1 MLGGRRKSCLNK
13 AERGS
18 LDARRAMCWSR
29 AFLTGWVLLL
39 VQLQGSEA
47 VPISMDKTK
56 VKEPEKTPEEPPAS
70 VDTGLHYD
78 RYLREVIDFLEKDQH
93 FREKL
98 HNTDM
103 EDIKQGKLA
112 KELDFV
118 SHNVRTKLDELKRQ
132 EVNRLRTLIKA
143 KQDLE
148 GGNEI
153 AVDHQA
159 LLKQFEYLNHMNPH
173 TFEVDD
179 LDRLI
184 KSATKDLENYDKERH
199 EEFKKYEMMKEH
211 DRQEHL
217 KTLDD
222 DDRKKEEDHYEE
234 MRKKHADHPKVNH
247 PGSQNQLKEV
257 WEEADGLDPEDFDPR
272 TFFNLHDTNGD
283 GFFDEQE
290 LEALFTKELEKIYD
304 PTNEE
309 DDMVEMEE
317 ERLRMREHVMNEVD
331 ANKDRLV
338 SLEEFLVATKKK
350 EFLEPD
356 SWETLEQN
364 QAYTDE
370 EMREF
375 EEHLTQQEYDLN
387 EKAVDLQKQRE
398 ELERQQEQLNA
409 QKIELQQAVEHMER
423 LKSQKI
429 EPPPEVHV
437 EGNAIPEIHAVDN
450 QLHDDREAHLQGHQ
464 PPPQNPQDTPQEHYE
479 QQIQD
484 LAQQGLPQT
493 HQDLPPGHQEVA
505 QGHHNLP

>member
-1 MLGGRRKSCLNK
+1 MSNIKYKQAIYSVYPTRFVYLCVYFPYLFQ
-13 AERGS
+13 
-18 LDARRAMCWSR
+18 MCW
-29 AFLTGWVLLL
+29 AFTISWVVMLL
-39 VQLQGSEA
+39 QLMCVEA
-47 VPISMDKTK
+47 VPISIDKTK
-56 VKEPEKTPEEPPAS
+56 VKEPEQVETPP
-70 VDTGLHYD
+70 DTGLHYD

-143 KQDLE
+143 KQDIE
-148 GGNEI
+148 GGNDI

-159 LLKQFEYLNHMNPH
+159 LLKQFEHLNHMNPH
-173 TFEVDD
+173 TFEVED

-211 DRQEHL
+211 ERREHL
-217 KTLDD
+217 KTLNEE
-222 DDRKKEEDHYEE
+222 DRKKEEEHYEE
-234 MRKKHADHPKVNH
+234 MKKKHADHPKVNH

-257 WEEADGLDPEDFDPR
+257 WEEADGLDPDDFDPK
-272 TFFNLHDTNGD
+272 TFFNIHEHGYDNKINVFVTM
-283 GFFDEQE
+283 Q
-290 LEALFTKELEKIYD
+290 TPTLEKIYD
-304 PTNEE
+304 PANEE

-331 ANKDRLV
+331 TDKDRLV
-338 SLEEFLVATKKK
+338 SLDEFLVATKKK

-375 EEHLTQQEYDLN
+375 EEHLAQQEKDLN
-387 EKAVDLQKQRE
+387 QKADDLQKQRD

-409 QKIELQQAVEHMER
+409 QKQELQQVT
-423 LKSQKI
+423 S
-429 EPPPEVHV
+429 P
-437 EGNAIPEIHAVDN
+437 
-450 QLHDDREAHLQGHQ
+450 
-464 PPPQNPQDTPQEHYE
+464 
-479 QQIQD
+479 
-484 LAQQGLPQT
+484 GLPAFGPQ
-493 HQDLPPGHQEVA
+493 GQEEDM
-505 QGHHNLP
+505 G

>member
-1 MLGGRRKSCLNK
+1 PSIICEYN
-13 AERGS
+13 
-18 LDARRAMCWSR
+18 
-29 AFLTGWVLLL
+29 
-39 VQLQGSEA
+39 
-47 VPISMDKTK
+47 
-56 VKEPEKTPEEPPAS
+56 
-70 VDTGLHYD
+70 DTGLHYD

-103 EDIKQGKLA
+103 EDIKEGKLA

-118 SHNVRTKLDELKRQ
+118 SHHVRTKLDELKRQ

-143 KQDLE
+143 KQDIE
-148 GGNEI
+148 GGNDI

-211 DRQEHL
+211 DRREHL

-222 DDRKKEEDHYEE
+222 EERKKEEEHYEE
-234 MRKKHADHPKVNH
+234 MKKKHADHPKVNH

-257 WEEADGLDPEDFDPR
+257 WEEADGLDPEDFDPK
-272 TFFNLHDTNGD
+272 TFFNLHDANGD

-304 PTNEE
+304 PANEE

-331 ANKDRLV
+331 SNKDRLV
-338 SLEEFLVATKKK
+338 SLDEFLVATKKK

-375 EEHLTQQEYDLN
+375 EEHLAQQEQDLN
-387 EKAVDLQKQRE
+387 QKAVDLQKQRD
-398 ELERQQEQLNA
+398 ELERQQDQLNA
-409 QKIELQQAVEHMER
+409 QKIELQQVSRSKPLLE
-423 LKSQKI
+423 
-429 EPPPEVHV
+429 
-437 EGNAIPEIHAVDN
+437 NHAAP
-450 QLHDDREAHLQGHQ
+450 HDPH
-464 PPPQNPQDTPQEHYE
+464 NTPQEHHE
-479 QQIQD
+479 PQNQN
-484 LAQQGLPQT
+484 LAQQGLPQV
-493 HQDLPPGHQEVA
+493 HQDLPPGHHEIPQD
-505 QGHHNLP
+505 QHNLP